1 MVKVNTFINKAAT
14 KNISKDNH
22 LIFEKLDLC
31 FPPNKYE
38 NKDAFKQTS
47 VKRWNETPYNY
58 FLTALLK
65 SFSMRPPLSFPPPDA
80 ACAAFLAAFSW
91 RALASL
97 YIKIKMFNI

>member
-1 MVKVNTFINKAAT
+1 MTFTSNTFIN
-14 KNISKDNH
+14 NH

-58 FLTALLK
+58 FLTAL
-65 SFSMRPPLSFPPPDA
+65 RPPLSFPPPDA

-91 RALASL
+91 RAFASL